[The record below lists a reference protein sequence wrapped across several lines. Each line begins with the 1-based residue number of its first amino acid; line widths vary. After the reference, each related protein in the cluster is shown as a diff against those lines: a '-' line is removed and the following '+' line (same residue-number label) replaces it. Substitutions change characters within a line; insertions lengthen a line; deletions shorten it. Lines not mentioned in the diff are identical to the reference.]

1 MDCRKMT
8 WDKDIP
14 APTKQPKWDFE
25 KAELGHSMGFET
37 KEEAVKCSIA
47 FRRWAQ
53 KNDKLWSTLVDT
65 SFCSGWRM
73 WIVEKRKRKVKIV
86 RESVVQSERMKNSV
100 LPFSV
105 AHIPEILAE
114 NIAPS
119 TDTDDDIMLSTDT
132 RRGGS
137 VVIGK
142 QPEARPVEEE
152 TEVTATGRRRK
163 KRIVAE

>member
-1 MDCRKMT
+1 MN
-8 WDKDIP
+8 WDNDIP
-14 APTKQPKWDFE
+14 VPTKAPKWDFE
-25 KAELGHSMGFET
+25 GAELGHSMGFET

-47 FRRWAQ
+47 FKRWAQ

-73 WIVEKRKRKVKIV
+73 WIVEKRVRKLRII
-86 RESVVQSERMKNSV
+86 RENVVQSDRMKASV
-100 LPFSV
+100 LPFNIV
-105 AHIPEILAE
+105 HTHEIVAE
-114 NIAPS
+114 NVS

-142 QPEARPVEEE
+142 QPEARPIEVQG
-152 TEVTATGRRRK
+152 EVTATGRRRRK
-163 KRIVAE
+163 GKEG

>member
-1 MDCRKMT
+1 MG

-14 APTKQPKWDFE
+14 VPTKAPKWDFE
-25 KAELGHSMGFET
+25 GAELGHSMGFET

-47 FRRWAQ
+47 FKRWAR

-73 WIVEKRKRKVKIV
+73 WIVEKRNRVKKSPKYEHIQPV
-86 RESVVQSERMKNSV
+86 MLKTMPLDPVAYS
-100 LPFSV
+100 LP
-105 AHIPEILAE
+105 EE
-114 NIAPS
+114 QS

-132 RRGGS
+132 RRGGG

-142 QPEARPVEEE
+142 QPEARPVEVVD
-152 TEVTATGRRRK
+152 EVTATGRRRK
-163 KRIVAE
+163 KRSVAE

>member
-1 MDCRKMT
+1 ME

-73 WIVEKRKRKVKIV
+73 WIVEKRKRKSKAFQKISAV
-86 RESVVQSERMKNSV
+86 LNDVVNGDFKVV
-100 LPFSV
+100 LSDTFCGP
-105 AHIPEILAE
+105 L
-114 NIAPS
+114 S
-119 TDTDDDIMLSTDT
+119 TETDDDIMLSTDT

-163 KRIVAE
+163 KRVNAE

>member
-1 MDCRKMT
+1 MS

-14 APTKQPKWDFE
+14 IPTKAPKWDFE
-25 KAELGHSMGFET
+25 GADLGHSMGFET
-37 KEEAVKCSIA
+37 KEEAGKCAVA

-53 KNDKLWSTLVDT
+53 KNDKLWSPLVDT

-73 WIVEKRKRKVKIV
+73 WIVEKRACRPKII
-86 RESVVQSERMKNSV
+86 REDVVQSERMKSSV
-100 LPFSV
+100 LQINVIP
-105 AHIPEILAE
+105 APEIVAA
-114 NIAPS
+114 NIS

-142 QPEARPVEEE
+142 QPEARPIEVQDEI
-152 TEVTATGRRRK
+152 TETGRRRK
-163 KRIVAE
+163 RRVSAE